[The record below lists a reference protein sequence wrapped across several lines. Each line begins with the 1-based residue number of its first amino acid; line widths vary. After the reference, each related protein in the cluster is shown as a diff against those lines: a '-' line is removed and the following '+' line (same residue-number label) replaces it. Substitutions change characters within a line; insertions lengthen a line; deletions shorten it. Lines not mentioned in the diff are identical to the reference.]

1 MAEAQRRAGD
11 IKARVI
17 ASGPLPD
24 RQVVTRITTRP
35 GAQGVDV
42 VVSALRETARP
53 AAAPI
58 SGAAALEAGEGGKRQ
73 IREAVQ
79 IAQPSIEGCIG
90 EHIQARRLQ
99 RAEGVLKLTV
109 SSQGRVQGV
118 RAVGADLGSEALDAC
133 LAASAAKWQFPSA
146 EAEYVVDVPITVVS
160 GGAK

>member
-1 MAEAQRRAGD
+1 
-11 IKARVI
+11 VI

-53 AAAPI
+53 AAAPV

-79 IAQPSIEGCIG
+79 AAQPLIEGCIG
-90 EHIQARRLQ
+90 EHIQSRKLQ
-99 RAEGVLKLTV
+99 RAEGVLKITV
-109 SSQGRVQGV
+109 SPQGRVAKIATTGGDLAGEELE
-118 RAVGADLGSEALDAC
+118 RCLTGASGSWAFPAADAG
-133 LAASAAKWQFPSA
+133 
-146 EAEYVVDVPITVVS
+146 YTVDVPITVVG
-160 GGAK
+160 GGAAR